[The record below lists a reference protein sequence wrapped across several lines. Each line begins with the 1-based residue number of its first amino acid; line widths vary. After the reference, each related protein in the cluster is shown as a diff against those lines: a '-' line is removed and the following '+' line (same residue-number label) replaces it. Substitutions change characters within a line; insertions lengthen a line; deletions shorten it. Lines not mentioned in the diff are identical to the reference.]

1 LTTVCTGALLALV
14 WLLPLAAQDNAL
26 RRIQDRFVAPCCW
39 RQSVAIHNSEA
50 AAQMRSEIA
59 HLVAAGKSEDQIV
72 EFYVARYGERI
83 LREPRGS
90 KLIASIVVPSVMFIG
105 AAACLLVYI
114 RRLRRAPTPIA
125 RVADLPTLLELDLD

>member
-1 LTTVCTGALLALV
+1 
-14 WLLPLAAQDNAL
+14 
-26 RRIQDRFVAPCCW
+26 
-39 RQSVAIHNSEA
+39 
-50 AAQMRSEIA
+50 MRSEIA